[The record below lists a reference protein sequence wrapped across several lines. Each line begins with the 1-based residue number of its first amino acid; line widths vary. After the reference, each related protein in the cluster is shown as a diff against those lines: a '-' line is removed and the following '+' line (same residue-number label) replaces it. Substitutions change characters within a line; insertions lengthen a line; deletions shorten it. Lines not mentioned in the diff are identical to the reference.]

1 MHTEESMLN
10 ELFGSGFGSDTGLLN
25 KLPQLCAENVTT
37 AELVEALDLL
47 PHIARCL
54 RNRISARNLIGAATR
69 RCPAVSE
76 DQILDAE
83 TDAAMEEAEKIQNA
97 HVDPIF
103 APMLNMMRGGK

>member
-1 MHTEESMLN
+1 MHTEESTLN

-69 RCPAVSE
+69 RCPA
-76 DQILDAE
+76 DQILEPE
-83 TDAAMEEAEKIQNA
+83 TDAAMEEAETIQNA
-97 HVDPIF
+97 HVHSGF
-103 APMLNMMRGGK
+103 APMLDVMRGAK